1 MKTPEHA
8 KKVILDTSV
17 ILHESGAVRRFK
29 NHDVYIPFC
38 VIEEMDR
45 FKRDIGEKG
54 RNAREFSRFMDF
66 LRIQQGSLTNGVKIE
81 GGSRLFVNMDFNLKT
96 LPPQMNEKLSDNRI
110 LSLSLFLKNKF
121 QNSSVELI
129 TKDINLRIKA
139 DILNIASK
147 DYKPEKDLQF
157 NELYTGTARINI
169 SDKELESF
177 RANKYLKYQAGAELY
192 PNQYVIMKSEND
204 KQLGRFDPKEKKIV
218 QLIQP
223 EKPIW
228 GIIPRNI
235 EQSMAIDALIN
246 DQISLVSLLGKAGTG
261 KTLLAMAAGLHKT
274 LEENK
279 YQRLLVSRP
288 VFPMG
293 KDIGYLPGDI
303 SQKLDPWMRPI
314 YDSMEFL
321 MGLGKKPPQLTR
333 EMMSQGIVQIEPLAY
348 IRGRSLPGQFLIVDE
363 AQNLTPHEVK
373 TIITRAGAG
382 AKVILTGDCSQIDNP
397 YVDSSSSGF
406 TFAIEKLKNTK
417 LCAHVTLHQGE
428 RSALAE
434 LAANIL

>member
-1 MKTPEHA
+1 MNTPEQN

-45 FKRDIGEKG
+45 FKHDIGEKG

-66 LRIQQGSLTNGVKIE
+66 LRVQQGSLIHGVKIS
-81 GGSRLFVNMDFNLKT
+81 GGTRLFVSMDFNLKT
-96 LPPQMNEKLSDNRI
+96 LPAEMNEKLSDNRI
-110 LSLSLFLKNKF
+110 LSLALLLKNKF
-121 QNSSVELI
+121 QNSPVELI

-139 DILNIASK
+139 DILNISSK
-147 DYKPEKDLQF
+147 DFEQEKGLQF
-157 NELYTGTARINI
+157 TDLYTGAVKIES
-169 SDKELESF
+169 SDKDLESF
-177 RANKYLKYQAGAELY
+177 RSNKYLKYQAGNKLY

-204 KQLGRFDPKEKKIV
+204 HQLGRFSADEKKIV

-223 EKPIW
+223 ENPVW
-228 GIIPRNI
+228 GIVPRNI
-235 EQSMAIDALIN
+235 EQSMAFDSLLN
-246 DQISLVSLLGKAGTG
+246 EQISLVSLLGKAGTG

-333 EMMSQGIVQIEPLAY
+333 EMMSQGVVQIEPLAY

-406 TFAIEKLKNTK
+406 TFAVEKLKNTK
-417 LCAHVTLHQGE
+417 LCSHVTLHQGE